1 MGITASK
8 MERGEK
14 INPNTNLPVF
24 LNTRKA
30 SETGPK
36 PSGKKF
42 EHSLRERDE
51 SVEMIEFVRRAL
63 ISLPAGIYSPKQVC
77 DALNFAFKTQK
88 APGGFLCKASYI
100 PESGGFYFSFS
111 TNGKNIHASLGPIPE
126 QEIFTI
132 IPKS

>member
-1 MGITASK
+1 MF
-8 MERGEK
+8 EGEK
-14 INPNTNLPVF
+14 INPSTDLPKF

-30 SETGPK
+30 TETGPK

-63 ISLPAGIYSPKQVC
+63 ISLPAEISSPKQVC
-77 DALNFAFKTQK
+77 NALNFAFKTQK

-111 TNGKNIHASLGPIPE
+111 TNGKNIYASLGPIHE
-126 QEIFTI
+126 QEIFSL